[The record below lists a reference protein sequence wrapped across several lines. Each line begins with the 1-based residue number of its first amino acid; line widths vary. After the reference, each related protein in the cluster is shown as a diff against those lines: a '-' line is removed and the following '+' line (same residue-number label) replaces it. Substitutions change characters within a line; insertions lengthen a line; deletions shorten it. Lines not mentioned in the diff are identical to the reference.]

1 MADQILIPEVLM
13 GEAERILQLM
23 FNTGNPAMH
32 WTFHQPL
39 IQPGERLVY
48 EWDKEGTV
56 YYARSG
62 QSFADH
68 GIEYDVQRDK
78 IGTYPRLVMENI
90 HVPEW
95 AGVDWGQAEELAP
108 PTKETR
114 TSQAVTLYPGDH
126 TDLRISDTFSKTTTL
141 LEASK
146 TAIEE
151 AIKLRL
157 GNLYAPVGGELS
169 TTVTEEYS
177 RSFSDSEQESQVIDS
192 TVEVVNET
200 DKPFRVHLEAT
211 RRIAKERRHCA
222 IKANFDYSVKFFPLR
237 DRLQGRP
244 FVWGSKS
251 QFLSSMR
258 GLEPDSVA
266 NHPNP
271 RLGSFSAWCRE
282 RPQPGAAI
290 DPLNIRIEWAVEYS
304 RAIDTSVEQV
314 RTDLD
319 GNPI

>member
-1 MADQILIPEVLM
+1 MADLILIPEVLM
-13 GEAERILQLM
+13 SDAERILQLM

-48 EWDKEGTV
+48 EWDQESTV
-56 YYARSG
+56 YYARTG

-68 GIEYDVQRDK
+68 GIEYDVQHDK
-78 IGTYPRLVMENI
+78 IGTYPRLVLENI

-95 AGVDWGQAEELAP
+95 GNIDWGEPEELAP

-114 TSQAVTLYPGDH
+114 TSQQVTLYPGDN
-126 TDLRISDTFSKTTTL
+126 TTLRISDTFSKTTTL

-177 RSFSDSEQESQVIDS
+177 RSFSEAEQESQVIDS
-192 TVEVVNET
+192 TVEVVNTT

-211 RRIAKERRHCA
+211 RRIARERRHCA
-222 IKANFDYSVKFFPLR
+222 IAANFDYGIKFFPLR
-237 DRLQGRP
+237 DRLSGRP
-244 FVWGSKS
+244 FTWGSKS
-251 QFLSSMR
+251 QFLSSMK

-266 NHPNP
+266 QHPNP
-271 RLGSFSAWCRE
+271 HLGSFSAWSRE
-282 RPQPGAAI
+282 HPQPGAAI
-290 DPLNIRIEWAVEYS
+290 DPRNLRIEWAVEYS
-304 RAIDTSVEQV
+304 RAVDTSVEQV
-314 RTDLD
+314 REEVR
-319 GNPI
+319 